1 MSKSDRLTQ
10 KQRDLLRDLHSLAE
24 LFGLDY
30 TNIQEYEPEAR
41 TPFLEV
47 MKRKLVLAQ
56 VVTWYTL
63 VDEYLNNEI
72 CRYYFG
78 RKRTFPQLW
87 KTKRFRLFNHH
98 VLEDL
103 YPLQKLRLVK
113 AFRSIPKTISR
124 DIDSLNN
131 LRNGL
136 AHAFF
141 PENLRKSKPT
151 WKGKDIYSLDGAKS
165 FNDDMRRLSDF
176 FLGFVPDVDR
186 VEP

>member
-1 MSKSDRLTQ
+1 
-10 KQRDLLRDLHSLAE
+10 
-24 LFGLDY
+24 
-30 TNIQEYEPEAR
+30 
-41 TPFLEV
+41 
-47 MKRKLVLAQ
+47 VLAQ
-56 VVTWYTL
+56 TVTWYTL

-78 RKRTFPQLW
+78 KKRTFPQLW
-87 KTKRFRLFNHH
+87 KTKRFRLFNHYI
-98 VLEDL
+98 LEDL

-113 AFRSIPKTISR
+113 ALRPIPKSIAK
-124 DIDSLNN
+124 DIEALNS

-165 FNDDMRRLSDF
+165 FMDDMRRVSDF

-186 VEP
+186 LEP

>member
-1 MSKSDRLTQ
+1 MARSDRLTK
-10 KQRDLLRDLHSLAE
+10 KQRNLLNELHALAD

-30 TNIQEYEPEAR
+30 ANIAQYEREAR

-47 MKRKLVLAQ
+47 MKNKLVRAR
-56 VVTWYTL
+56 VIMWYTL
-63 VDEYLNNEI
+63 LDEYLNNEV

-78 RKRTFPQLW
+78 KKRTFPQLW
-87 KTKRFRLFNHH
+87 KTKRFKLFNHYI
-98 VLEDL
+98 LEEL

-113 AFRSIPKTISR
+113 AFRSIPKTISK
-124 DIDSLNN
+124 DIDALNA

-151 WKGKDIYSLDGAKS
+151 WKGKNIFSLDGAKL
-165 FNDDMRRLSDF
+165 FMDDMHRLSDF
-176 FLGFVPDVDR
+176 FLGFAHDIDCL
-186 VEP
+186 

>member
-1 MSKSDRLTQ
+1 MPSSDRLTK
-10 KQRDLLRDLHSLAE
+10 KQQNLLDELHALAE

-30 TNIQEYEPEAR
+30 ANIREYEREAR

-78 RKRTFPQLW
+78 KKRTFPELW
-87 KTKRFRLFNHH
+87 KTKRFKLFNHYI
-98 VLEDL
+98 LEDL

-113 AFRSIPKTISR
+113 AIRSIPKPIAK
-124 DIDSLNN
+124 DIDSLNA

-151 WKGKDIYSLDGAKS
+151 WKGNDIYSLDGAKL
-165 FNDDMRRLSDF
+165 FMDDMRRISDF
-176 FLGFVPDVDR
+176 FLGFAADVDR
-186 VEP
+186 LGL

>member
-1 MSKSDRLTQ
+1 MGYSERLT
-10 KQRDLLRDLHSLAE
+10 KRQRGLVDELHALAD

-30 TNIQEYEPEAR
+30 TNITKYDREAR

-47 MKRKLVLAQ
+47 MKRKMVLAQ

-78 RKRTFPQLW
+78 KKRSFPQLW
-87 KTKRFRLFNHH
+87 KTKRFKLFNHYI
-98 VLEDL
+98 LEDL

-113 AFRSIPKTISR
+113 ALRSIPKGISK
-124 DIDSLNN
+124 DIDSLNA

-141 PENLRKSKPT
+141 PENLRKAKPT
-151 WKGKDIYSLDGAKS
+151 WKGKDIYSLEGAKS
-165 FNDDMRRLSDF
+165 FMGDMQRVSDF
-176 FLGFVPDVDR
+176 FLGLAPPLDR
-186 VEP
+186 LSD